1 MASRKTCHSLIV
13 SAPAR
18 DGSRQRVEEMP
29 AAFPNRQCAPIGI
42 ASVVVHILFL
52 PETNLCK
59 AKQMKI
65 FPIYMAVLTFSSAM
79 AQEHA
84 APRDTIN
91 PQHLR
96 ETVVSAQRK
105 ATDMTA
111 TQTISGENLRQAAS
125 YSVADAIR
133 FFSGVQLKDYGGI
146 GGLKTI
152 NVRSMGT
159 QHTAVAYDG
168 VEITNAQNGIVDL
181 GRLSLANI
189 GSIVLSNGG
198 NGNIFKPA
206 RSFASASNVEIVAR
220 QPEFNGK
227 PYNMQAI
234 LGGGSFGTFSPELLW
249 EQKISHTT
257 ALQINAAWLTS
268 TGRYKYRY
276 HLDGGY
282 DTTATRKNG
291 DITIVRGE
299 ATMFGRLTNGNW
311 KTRGYIYSSRR
322 GLPGAVVRNRL
333 SHIDRQ
339 RDVNSFVQG
348 AMQKRFGN
356 YSLLVNGKFT
366 YDYMHYLYDSRR
378 DQGAMYIDNH
388 YHQSGI
394 YLSAANKYD
403 FSEKLQASLSADYS
417 LDALQAD
424 LRNFAKP
431 IRNSLYAAAALNAR
445 VGRTEIQGNVLLTHV
460 DNRVR
465 NHNGGKSSAH
475 TGFTPALF
483 FAWRPTFLPGF
494 TLRTFAKRSYRVPT
508 FNELYYTFIGNSNLK
523 PEYASQID
531 GGISWST
538 MREYKT
544 LRSLTAKV
552 DVYANRVTQ
561 KIIAVPTTNQFRW
574 TMINLGKVIT
584 HGLDASV
591 ESAWSFGEVHLGAKA
606 TYTWQRAMDCSDK
619 SSPYYKGQ
627 IAYIPKHSASVVADM
642 AWRKWSANYSFVY
655 TGHRYDGS
663 ANIPAN
669 YIRSY
674 YINDF
679 ALNRELQ
686 ISKVNARI
694 SFAVNNILNRHYD
707 VVRCYPMPG
716 RNYKITL
723 LINL

>member
-1 MASRKTCHSLIV
+1 
-13 SAPAR
+13 
-18 DGSRQRVEEMP
+18 MP
-29 AAFPNRQCAPIGI
+29 AALPDRQCNSTGI
-42 ASVVVHILFL
+42 ANVVVHILFL
-52 PETNLCK
+52 PELNVCK
-59 AKQMKI
+59 AKQMKTLTVC
-65 FPIYMAVLTFSSAM
+65 MAFITFSGAM
-79 AQEHA
+79 AQENA
-84 APRDTIN
+84 APRDTIS

-105 ATDMTA
+105 ASDINA
-111 TQTISGENLRQAAS
+111 VQTISGENLRQAAA

-146 GGLKTI
+146 GGLKTV

-159 QHTAVAYDG
+159 EHTAVAYDG

-181 GRLSLANI
+181 GRLSVANV
-189 GSIVLSNGG
+189 GGIVLSNGG

-206 RSFASASNVEIVAR
+206 RSFASASSVEIIAR

-227 PYNMQAI
+227 PYNLRAI
-234 LGGGSFGTFSPELLW
+234 LSGGSFGTFSPELLW
-249 EQKISHTT
+249 EQKISRKIS
-257 ALQINAAWLTS
+257 LQTNVAWLTS

-291 DITIVRGE
+291 DITVVRGE
-299 ATMFGRLTNGNW
+299 ATLFGHISNGNW
-311 KTRGYIYSSRR
+311 KARGYIYSSRR
-322 GLPGAVVRNRL
+322 GLPGAIVRNRL

-339 RDVNSFVQG
+339 RDVNSFAQG
-348 AMQKRFGN
+348 MLRKRFGK
-356 YSLLVNGKFT
+356 YSLLVNGKLS
-366 YDYMHYLYDSRR
+366 YDYLHYLYDSRR
-378 DQGAMYIDNH
+378 DQGAMYVDNH
-388 YHQSGI
+388 YHQSGV

-403 FSEKLQASLSADYS
+403 FSEKLQASLSADYAF
-417 LDALQAD
+417 DALRAD
-424 LRNFAKP
+424 LKNFAKP
-431 IRNSLYAAAALNAR
+431 VRNSIYAAAAINAR
-445 VGRTEIQGNVLLTHV
+445 PGKTEIQGNILLTHV
-460 DNRVR
+460 DNRAT

-475 TGFTPALF
+475 TGLTPALS
-483 FAWRPTFLPGF
+483 FAWRPTFVPGL
-494 TLRTFAKRSYRVPT
+494 TLRVFAKRSYRVPT
-508 FNELYYTFIGNSNLK
+508 LNDLYYTFIGNSNLK

-531 GGISWST
+531 GGVSWSIPG
-538 MREYKT
+538 ENKT
-544 LRSLTAKV
+544 LRALTIKA
-552 DVYANRVTQ
+552 DVYTNRITQ

-574 TMINLGKVIT
+574 TMVNLGKVIT
-584 HGLDASV
+584 HGLDASA
-591 ESAWSFGEVHLGAKA
+591 ESAWSFGEVRLGAKA
-606 TYTWQRAMDCSDK
+606 TYSWQRAMDCSDK

-627 IAYIPKHSASVVADM
+627 IAYIPKHSASAVADM
-642 AWRKWSANYSFVY
+642 AWRKWSANYSFLY

-679 ALNRELQ
+679 AVNRDLC
-686 ISKVNARI
+686 ISNVDARI
-694 SFAVNNILNRHYD
+694 SLAVNNILNRHYD